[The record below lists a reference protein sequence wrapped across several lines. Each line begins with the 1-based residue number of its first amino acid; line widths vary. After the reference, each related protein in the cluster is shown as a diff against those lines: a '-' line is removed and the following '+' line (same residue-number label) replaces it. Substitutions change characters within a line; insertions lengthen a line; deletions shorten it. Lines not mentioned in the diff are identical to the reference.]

1 MSAAEKFQQVV
12 AERHEYAREW
22 KKRTGGWVVGYLCTY
37 VPEEIFYAAGV
48 LPVRIIGSHEPE
60 SVTSPYIFG
69 MFCSYCRDCLAQ
81 GLQGRYEYLDAIS
94 TAHCCVH
101 SFQTF
106 DSWRRHVP
114 AEHSYYV
121 AMPQLIQSRGALG
134 SMLSEIRVLKERL
147 EADLGR
153 SIPTE
158 EVEKAMKVYDRNRR
172 LMRQVYELRKRD
184 NPPIT
189 GAECME
195 MVIASQVMDKEEH
208 SQMVE
213 ALLKELEGDP
223 PEREAGVRLMLAG
236 HTDNVDVM
244 RVIEELGTTVVVDD
258 LCSGSRYFWNEC
270 PKDGDLLTSLA
281 RRYLERPPCP
291 MKDLHGVR
299 IRPGYLLNLAK
310 EFRAQ
315 GAILMRQQFCDPHEY
330 DMPAVKRLLEENGIP
345 SLALE
350 QDITMPLG
358 QLRTRVEAHLE
369 LVQQE
374 IA

>member
-1 MSAAEKFQQVV
+1 MSTAERFQQAV
-12 AERHEYAREW
+12 AERHQYAREW
-22 KKRTGGWVVGYLCTY
+22 KERTGGQVVGYLCTY
-37 VPEEIFYAAGV
+37 VPEEIFHAAGM
-48 LPVRIIGSHEPE
+48 LPVRIMGSHEPE

-81 GLQGRYEYLDAIS
+81 GLQGRYDYLDAIA

-106 DSWRRHVP
+106 DSWRRHIP
-114 AEHSYYV
+114 AEHFYYV
-121 AMPQLIQSRGALG
+121 AMPQLIKSRGALP
-134 SMLSEIRVLKERL
+134 SMLGEVGVLKERL

-153 SIPTE
+153 GIPTSAVE
-158 EVEKAMKVYDRNRR
+158 QAMEVYNRNRR

-195 MVIASQVMDKEEH
+195 MVMASQVMDKEEH
-208 SQMVE
+208 SRLVE
-213 ALLKELEGDP
+213 ALLKELEADP
-223 PEREAGVRLMLAG
+223 QQRETGVRLMLAG
-236 HTDNVDVM
+236 QTDSVEV
-244 RVIEELGTTVVVDD
+244 VKAIEDMGATVVADD
-258 LCSGSRYFWNEC
+258 LCFGSRYFWNEASDG
-270 PKDGDLLTSLA
+270 KDPLTAIA
-281 RRYLERPPCP
+281 RWYLERPPCP

-299 IRPGYLLNLAK
+299 IRPAYLLDMAR
-310 EFRAQ
+310 EYRAQ
-315 GAILMRQQFCDPHEY
+315 GAILIRQQFCDPHEY
-330 DMPAVKRLLEENGIP
+330 DMPVVKRLLEENGIP
-345 SLALE
+345 TLALE
-350 QDITMPLG
+350 QDITVPLG